1 MKNSPM
7 KGNNTIVSNTLYNR
21 MMEVFEK
28 NKKVILYVNSKSY
41 SNIIK
46 CRECG
51 HILKCPKCGIPLTL
65 YKEKKVAK
73 CNYCNHAVDQYST
86 CTKCNSSNI
95 ITFGYG
101 LEKVKEVLNELFPNK
116 TILQI
121 DSDVLKNIDEYEKA
135 LLQIEDGN
143 VDIIIGTN
151 ILSKYINNYNIGL
164 VCILSADRLLNTND
178 YRANEYT
185 YNNIAKLINSDNLI
199 VQTYYPNNS
208 IIKYASVGN
217 YDAYY
222 EQEINRRKE
231 LNYFPYCD
239 VNKISITGEFNELY
253 HFANYFK
260 KVFNRVVDGDILGPV
275 YDMKIKGLKL
285 IIKHN
290 DFDKVIKIY
299 NDTKIALKD
308 KNIQTSFERKPK
320 VI

>member
-1 MKNSPM
+1 MVFSSKITHINCIIKWVIDVCNFRTKYHNSKLLLTSSCPSIESYYKSEYGEYDLLTSGSKIIGNVEIVDMKNSPM

-121 DSDVLKNIDEYEKA
+121 PFNF
-135 LLQIEDGN
+135 
-143 VDIIIGTN
+143 T
-151 ILSKYINNYNIGL
+151 
-164 VCILSADRLLNTND
+164 LNM
-178 YRANEYT
+178 
-185 YNNIAKLINSDNLI
+185 
-199 VQTYYPNNS
+199 
-208 IIKYASVGN
+208 
-217 YDAYY
+217 
-222 EQEINRRKE
+222 
-231 LNYFPYCD
+231 F
-239 VNKISITGEFNELY
+239 F
-253 HFANYFK
+253 
-260 KVFNRVVDGDILGPV
+260 
-275 YDMKIKGLKL
+275 
-285 IIKHN
+285 
-290 DFDKVIKIY
+290 
-299 NDTKIALKD
+299 
-308 KNIQTSFERKPK
+308 
-320 VI
+320 